1 MAKIGI
7 VTFHCS
13 NNYGAVLQSYGL
25 QEYIKKMGHE
35 VYIIN
40 YTPEY
45 KLKLY
50 AKSSIRYWL
59 SRNPYKCI
67 KRLITEIR
75 IRKIRIDRWNAF
87 ECFRKKYLNLYPY
100 NENSDYKDFDVILL
114 GSDQIWN
121 TDLSGGFFD
130 GIYWGEGIKCKV
142 ISYAASSRKQNYS
155 EEEKNI
161 IKSYLHELT
170 AVSVREETFKDYLQ
184 SFCCQDISV
193 VLDPSLLAGCEIY
206 KRISKK
212 PKQNNYLLVYEISRN
227 MTTQEIAREISREN
241 NLQIVELLNSPI
253 SPDSTLDQTASPEEF
268 IGYIANASFV
278 ITTSF
283 HGLAF
288 SFMFQRDFY
297 AIKQH
302 TDADDRLNSF
312 LKQVGLEERFI
323 TSVDEIKKEKID
335 YSIPLTRYNQKQRI
349 SHDFL
354 KKSLTN

>member
-1 MAKIGI
+1 MKIGI
-7 VTFHCS
+7 ITFHCS

-35 VYIIN
+35 AYIIN
-40 YTPEY
+40 YTPKY

-75 IRKIRIDRWNAF
+75 IRQIRIDRWNAF
-87 ECFRKKYLNLYPY
+87 QNFRNNHLNLYPY
-100 NENSDYKDFDVILL
+100 NKTSDYKEFDAILL

-121 TDLSGGFFD
+121 TDLTGGSFD
-130 GIYWGEGIKCKV
+130 DIFWGEGIKCKT
-142 ISYAASSRKQNYS
+142 ISYAASSRKQDYS
-155 EEEKNI
+155 EEEKDI

-184 SFCCQDISV
+184 SFCRQDISV

-212 PKQNNYLLVYEISRN
+212 NKKKNYLLVYEISRN
-227 MTTQEIAREISREN
+227 KTTQEIAREIAREN

-253 SPDSTLDQTASPEEF
+253 SPESTLDQTASPEEF
-268 IGYIANASFV
+268 IGYVENASFV
-278 ITTSF
+278 VTTSF

-288 SFMFQRDFY
+288 SFLFQRDFY
-297 AIKQH
+297 VVKQN
-302 TDADDRLNSF
+302 TDADHRLISF
-312 LKQVGLEERFI
+312 LKQVGLENRLVSSI
-323 TSVDEIKKEKID
+323 DNIKKDNKID
-335 YSIPLTRYNQKQRI
+335 YFDPSIRYNQKQKY

-354 KKSLTN
+354 MKSLS